1 MIRFEDVHLA
11 FSGKEIFSG
20 FNLEVSNNEK
30 LLISG
35 PSGCGKTTLF
45 KILLG
50 FEKVSAGRIFCG
62 DLEVNASNIRAIR
75 NQIFYL
81 SQDIDFRNAPV
92 ASVLDEIFSFE
103 PNRAIVTGGDL
114 QRQLMQMLD
123 LGDDILQQN
132 MPKLSGGEK
141 QRLGLLVC
149 FLLNRPV
156 WLLDEPT
163 SSLDEQLRKK
173 VLDHVMATGKT
184 VIIISHDSI
193 WPECDTCQVKRWS

>member
-1 MIRFEDVHLA
+1 MIRFEDIHLA
-11 FSGKEIFSG
+11 FPGKELFSG
-20 FNLEVSNNEK
+20 FNLEVSSNEK

-45 KILLG
+45 RILLG

-62 DLEVNASNIRAIR
+62 DLEVNAPNIRAIR

-92 ASVLDEIFSFE
+92 AAVLDEIFSFDA
-103 PNRAIVTGGDL
+103 NRDIATGDDH

-123 LGDDILQQN
+123 LGEDILQQN
-132 MPKLSGGEK
+132 MPELSGGER

-163 SSLDEQLRKK
+163 ASLDEQLRKK
-173 VLDHVMATGKT
+173 VLDHVMAAGKT
-184 VIIISHDSI
+184 VIIISHDNI
-193 WPECDTCQVKRWS
+193 WPECDTCQVARWS